1 MGILIAGD
9 NKKQIIYCGKNKNLH
24 RVNEQVAFC
33 LRLKGHPVEI
43 EPPFA
48 TYNDFV
54 ETSLYCYKDPY
65 DDKHATLKH
74 SSIPYFNSKQR
85 KSYKNRFSY

>member
-1 MGILIAGD
+1 MRILISGA
-9 NKKQIIYCGKNKNLH
+9 NKGQIIYCGKNKNLH

-33 LRLKGHPVEI
+33 LRLKGYPVEI
-43 EPPFA
+43 EKPSIS
-48 TYNDFV
+48 YNDCM
-54 ETSLYCYKDPY
+54 ETSLYCREDLY
-65 DDKHATLKH
+65 DDKYATLKH

>member
-1 MGILIAGD
+1 MRILISGA
-9 NKKQIIYCGKNKNLH
+9 NKRQIIYCGKNKNLH

-43 EPPFA
+43 EAPFT
-48 TYNDFV
+48 TYNDLV
-54 ETSLYCYKDPY
+54 ETSLYYPVDPY
-65 DDKHATLKH
+65 DDKYATLKH
-74 SSIPYFNSKQR
+74 SSIPYFNSRKR